1 MMKTTLKISSLA
13 IAAIVAQSL
22 VPLVA
27 QAETPSLSDGVM
39 CLAKGTVNGKRIWFQ
54 TSVIDD
60 ATMKPNGTPVTVLIT
75 EAKTSTPA
83 SATMVAG
90 QGTTTY
96 VGDNRYSGK
105 TETNTPISLALSSD
119 YSHIALRH
127 GDDLFAGVCH

>member
-1 MMKTTLKISSLA
+1 MIKTTLKIASLA
-13 IAAIVAQSL
+13 IVTVFAQSL

-39 CLAKGTVNGKRIWFQ
+39 CLAKGTVSGKRIWFQ

-60 ATMKPNGTPVTVLIT
+60 ATMKRNGTPVTVLIT
-75 EAKTSTPA
+75 ESKTSAPA
-83 SATMVAG
+83 SATIVAG
-90 QGTTTY
+90 KGTTTY

-105 TETNTPISLALSSD
+105 TETNTLLSFALSSN